1 MLQCV
6 IRLDA
11 RLGVVVQHPQD
22 QVFEL
27 QVVSDGVARLSGSPP
42 ARATRLHAQ
51 NTVQL
56 PGACGF
62 ILRTGET
69 RVVNITESNR
79 ADDRKRNGKVK

>member
-1 MLQCV
+1 MLQRV
-6 IRLDA
+6 VRLDA

-27 QVVSDGVARLSGSPP
+27 QVVGDGVARLSSSPP
-42 ARATRLHAQ
+42 AGAARLHAQ

-56 PGACGF
+56 PGARGF

-69 RVVNITESNR
+69 RVVSIAESNR
-79 ADDRKRNGKVK
+79 AADRKRNGKVK